1 MNGESHRAANSAIGK
16 KSKSRHAIRAAG
28 PADFQSTQKLRIL
41 WKFFRKARLRAWDAA
56 DIVARV
62 PPGAQSGRPAITR
75 AMSATNSATAEV
87 TPPKDLAAAKGMVNV
102 QIDGVWHQFPKGT
115 RMIEACR
122 QAGVIVPHYCYHPK
136 LTSPGNCRMC
146 LVQTGMPPRPTPGV
160 EPKRDDLGYEPI
172 GWMPRPVIA
181 CANTVAENMGIR
193 TSGELVEKCR
203 EGVMEFLLINHP
215 LDCPIC
221 DQAGECRLQEH
232 SVEHGRGESRF
243 VEDKVKKPK
252 NVDIGPRIRLDD
264 ERCIMC
270 SRCIRFMDEVAGDPV
285 LGFTQRGTHTTLTVH
300 PGRLLDSNYSLN
312 TADICPVGAL
322 TSNDFRFQMR
332 VWFLKE
338 TPGIDVN
345 CGTGTNITIWTRG
358 NTIHRI
364 TPRQNNE
371 VNSCWMP
378 DSHRLNFH
386 YIDSDSRLT
395 EPLKGNAPHSPVPWK
410 DAFEHAA
417 GKIKAIDAGQSAI
430 IASGRMTNEE
440 LFMVR
445 TLAAKTGIT
454 EISLVPRSG
463 EADDLLVAADR
474 NPNTTGA
481 MLVLNTEDPYARLD
495 SIRDGVRAGRIKCL
509 LVFGEDIVTDAGFT
523 PADLAGLDFLLQS
536 HILANPTA
544 SLAHLVLPAAAFA
557 EKRGSMVNLAGRI
570 QRLNR
575 AVEMPGQARDDWE
588 ILRDLILAISGGENH
603 AHLIE
608 DVFKPMADAVPQFNG
623 LTLSK
628 IGHHGVQVLDT
639 GYQIPLLANERA
651 AIAAGKIVG

>member
-1 MNGESHRAANSAIGK
+1 
-16 KSKSRHAIRAAG
+16 
-28 PADFQSTQKLRIL
+28 
-41 WKFFRKARLRAWDAA
+41 
-56 DIVARV
+56 
-62 PPGAQSGRPAITR
+62 
-75 AMSATNSATAEV
+75 MSDTPSATAELKL
-87 TPPKDLAAAKGMVNV
+87 PKDLAAEKGMVNV
-102 QIDGVWHQFPKGT
+102 QIDGVWRQFPKGT
-115 RMIEACR
+115 RIIEACR
-122 QAGVIVPHYCYHPK
+122 SVGSIVPHYCYHPK
-136 LTSPGNCRMC
+136 LTAPGNCRMC
-146 LVQTGMPPRPTPGV
+146 LVQTGMPPRPAPGQ
-160 EPKRDDLGYEPI
+160 EPQRDENGYEPI

-232 SVEHGRGESRF
+232 SVGHGRGVSRF
-243 VEDKVKKPK
+243 IDMKVKKPK

-338 TPGIDVN
+338 TPSIDVN

-358 NTIHRI
+358 NKIHRI
-364 TPRQNNE
+364 TPRQNDE

-386 YIDSDSRLT
+386 YIDGENRLSQ
-395 EPLKGNAPHSPVPWK
+395 PLAKN
-410 DAFEHAA
+410 AA
-417 GKIKAIDAGQSAI
+417 GLHEPTTWSAALASAASAI
-430 IASGRMTNEE
+430 KSFAPDQIAVIASGRMTNEE
-440 LFMVR
+440 LF
-445 TLAAKTGIT
+445 LARALAENIGTQHLSI
-454 EISLVPRSG
+454 VPRSG
-463 EADDLLVAADR
+463 EADHLLVAADR

-481 MLVLNTEDPYARLD
+481 KLVWENNDPSSKLD
-495 SIRDGVRAGRIKCL
+495 SIRSAVRSGEIKAL
-509 LVFGEDIVTDAGFT
+509 IVLGEDLVNDAGFSSD
-523 PADLAGLDFLLQS
+523 DLSKLGLLVQL
-536 HILANPTA
+536 HTLANPTA
-544 SLAHLVLPAAAFA
+544 SRAHFVLPTAAFA
-557 EKRGSMVNLAGRI
+557 EKRGSMVNLSGRL

-575 AVEMPGQARDDWE
+575 AVEPTGQCRDDWE
-588 ILRDLILAISGGENH
+588 AIRDLICAITGDKHEIH
-603 AHLIE
+603 HIE
-608 DVFKPMADAVPQFNG
+608 DVFKAIAENIPAFQN

-628 IGHHGVQVLDT
+628 IGHQGTQITET
-639 GYQIPLLANERA
+639 GHKIPLLENERA
-651 AIAAGKIVG
+651 RKAAGLVNG

>member
-1 MNGESHRAANSAIGK
+1 
-16 KSKSRHAIRAAG
+16 
-28 PADFQSTQKLRIL
+28 
-41 WKFFRKARLRAWDAA
+41 
-56 DIVARV
+56 
-62 PPGAQSGRPAITR
+62 
-75 AMSATNSATAEV
+75 MSDTPSATAELKL
-87 TPPKDLAAAKGMVNV
+87 PKDLAAEKGMVNV
-102 QIDGVWHQFPKGT
+102 QIDGVWRQFPKGT
-115 RMIEACR
+115 RIIEACR
-122 QAGVIVPHYCYHPK
+122 SVGSIVPHYCYHPK
-136 LTSPGNCRMC
+136 LTAPGNCRMC
-146 LVQTGMPPRPTPGV
+146 LVQTGMPPRPAPGQ
-160 EPKRDDLGYEPI
+160 EPQRDETGYEPI
-172 GWMPRPVIA
+172 SWMPRPVIA

-232 SVEHGRGESRF
+232 SVGHGRGVSRF
-243 VEDKVKKPK
+243 IDMKVKKPK

-338 TPGIDVN
+338 TPSIDVN

-358 NTIHRI
+358 NKIHRI
-364 TPRQNNE
+364 TPRQNDE

-386 YIDSDSRLT
+386 YIDAENIGTQNLS
-395 EPLKGNAPHSPVPWK
+395 
-410 DAFEHAA
+410 
-417 GKIKAIDAGQSAI
+417 I
-430 IASGRMTNEE
+430 
-440 LFMVR
+440 
-445 TLAAKTGIT
+445 
-454 EISLVPRSG
+454 VPRSG
-463 EADDLLVAADR
+463 EADHLLIAADR

-481 MLVLNTEDPYARLD
+481 KLVWENGDPSSKLD
-495 SIRDGVRAGRIKCL
+495 SIRSAVGSGDIKAL
-509 LVFGEDIVTDAGFT
+509 IVLGEDLVTDAGFSGD
-523 PADLAGLDFLLQS
+523 DLSSLGLLVQL
-536 HILANPTA
+536 HTLANPTA
-544 SLAHLVLPAAAFA
+544 SRAHFVLPTAAFA
-557 EKRGSMVNLAGRI
+557 EKRGSMVNLSGRL

-575 AVEMPGQARDDWE
+575 AVEPTGQCRDDWE
-588 ILRDLILAISGGENH
+588 AIRDLICAITGDKHEIH
-603 AHLIE
+603 HIE
-608 DVFKPMADAVPQFNG
+608 DVFKSIAENIPAFQN

-628 IGHHGVQVLDT
+628 IGHQGTPITET
-639 GYQIPLLANERA
+639 GHKIPLLENERA
-651 AIAAGKIVG
+651 RKAAGLVNG